1 MPLQDMAEP
10 GLPFESARLDFHDGS
25 TRQVHWTD
33 VETPF
38 PEGRLIVSRT
48 DLDGVVTH
56 ANDAFV
62 EMSAY
67 ERDELIGAPHAI
79 LRHPEMP
86 RRAFQD
92 LWDTLRSGKKW
103 NGYVKNLR
111 KDGGYYWVYA
121 TAIPNVRNGTVV
133 GYSSVRRKPSRRK
146 IEELIPVYRQWC
158 EEERTALTGAGS

>member
-10 GLPFESARLDFHDGS
+10 VGPFASARLELHDGS
-25 TRQVHWTD
+25 ARQVHWTD

-48 DLDGVVTH
+48 GLDGVITH

-92 LWDTLRSGKKW
+92 LWDTLRSGGKW

-121 TAIPNVRNGTVV
+121 TAIANVRDGAVV
-133 GYSSVRRKPSRRK
+133 GYSSVRRKPSRQK
-146 IEELIPVYRQWC
+146 IEALLPVYRQWC
-158 EEERTALTGAGS
+158 EEERAARAGACP